1 MAVFEYQALTT
12 SGRLMKGTIEASN
25 SDQAHE
31 QLSEMTLTVNHLDK
45 AAPERPKTAI
55 GRNEFM
61 LFNQQLAALTKA
73 GIPLEK
79 GMRELANDAGSV
91 SMRRLVNEIAGELE
105 SGKSIEEAFEGRRR
119 HFPELYAHI
128 LKAGVETG
136 RLSEMLTSLNRHLEI
151 SGRTRRIIFEA
162 LCYPLVVLVMAAV
175 ITTVMFLVVVPQFEK
190 IFGDFGVTL
199 PWATRFILSMPYHV
213 IPFWII
219 VGSFVGLFLL
229 FSVVLSA
236 YPGGRR
242 FKESIYLSA
251 PVLGQLYHSSILA
264 RMADAEA
271 LLIGAAC
278 DMPTALRLSANA
290 TGSEKLKLEADLI
303 AGQIEKGNPVL
314 EAGQFCRV
322 IPRIFL
328 YSMQLGVQRNELQDN
343 LYSLSEMY
351 SQQVRCHQ
359 SKLQAFLMPLM
370 LILVGLVLMFSIVSL
385 FLPMIKM
392 VETLSG

>member
-12 SGRLMKGTIEASN
+12 SGRLMTGTIEAS
-25 SDQAHE
+25 SPDQARE
-31 QLSEMTLTVNHLDK
+31 QLSEMMLTVNHLDK

-79 GMRELANDAGSV
+79 GMRELANDVGSV

-105 SGKSIEEAFEGRRR
+105 SGKSIEDAFEGRRG
-119 HFPELYAHI
+119 HFPELYGHI
-128 LKAGVETG
+128 LKAGVDTG

-162 LCYPLVVLVMAAV
+162 LCYPLVVLSMAAV

-190 IFGDFGVTL
+190 IFGEFGVTL
-199 PWATRFILSMPYHV
+199 PLPTQIILNIPKHV
-213 IPFWII
+213 LPFWII
-219 VGSFVGLFLL
+219 VGIFVGIFFF

-236 YPGGRR
+236 SPGGRR
-242 FKESIYLSA
+242 FKESIYLSF

-264 RMADAEA
+264 RMADAKA

-290 TGSEKLKLEADLI
+290 AGSEKLKLEADLI
-303 AGQIEKGNPVL
+303 AKQIENGNPVL

-328 YSMQLGVQRNELQDN
+328 YSMQLGIQRNELQDN

-370 LILVGLVLMFSIVSL
+370 LILVGFVIMFSIISL
-385 FLPMIKM
+385 FLPLIKM